1 MAATPRAARL
11 DLTVSTPHHRL
22 TRPLSW
28 GPGVEAGTANKT
40 NVQLP
45 TGTATIL
52 VAQAELPAG
61 FSDEDPAAAV
71 RAGVQCAS
79 LLSDAIGRH
88 GGVTPNSADATIAA
102 FGRASDALAAAID
115 AQRALALQA
124 WPTVEPISVGIALH
138 TAETETGGDGHS
150 LGGAVERCE
159 LLRRIAHGGQ
169 TIVSRATGDLV
180 AGHLPDG
187 IALADLG
194 LHRLRDLRRAEP
206 VFGVLGDGMQAE
218 FPPLRSLSTWP
229 NNLPE
234 QPTSFVGREQELEL
248 VSSELT
254 HSSLVVLTGTGG
266 AGKTRLALQA
276 AADNLE
282 LFDGGVWCVELAPL
296 ADGELLGS
304 ALADAVGARRTTA
317 GGALQAAIDHLADA
331 RALVLLDNCEHL
343 LAPVAGAC
351 ERLVRGCPQLTIL
364 ATSRAPLGLENEIEW
379 RVPPLSLP
387 AEHAPEPLD
396 ALGPSDAVSLFIE
409 RARAAKP
416 RLPVSAATAP
426 AIAQICHD
434 LDGIPLAIELAA
446 ARAGA
451 MSVQEI
457 ADGLGDRFRLLTG
470 GAPGLMPRQQTLR
483 ASVDWSYELLA
494 EDERALLSR
503 LSVFVGSFSADAVES
518 VCTRSDLLA
527 SLVHE
532 SLVVADETG
541 LFRLLQTV
549 REYAQDRLAEADEL
563 AALRDRHLDYFL
575 ALAHRVAPRLLTPDQ
590 NEALR
595 KLDADSA
602 NLTAA
607 IQHGVDAHPKR
618 ALELA
623 EALGLW
629 WTSGHLAAGELAL
642 GRALAAADT
651 GPSALRARA
660 IWARGA
666 VARQSGEF
674 VAAYTFASEALAMAE
689 AVGDP
694 AATARALVSLSTL
707 QLHPDPVA
715 SRPPIERAI
724 ALATDTGDDWALAHG
739 ICAHA
744 YSYVVT
750 DEFQEAERL
759 LESGLPIAERIGA
772 EALMYYWVGYEW
784 CAQSQADAARTF
796 EYGEQAVAAAR
807 KIGVPISEALAH
819 LFMGWLET
827 AQDRADA
834 ALERLRASEAR
845 LIAVG
850 AGWATPQTRI
860 AIAGALA
867 AQDVGAARELLES
880 IVAGGAD
887 QGFNLSLALILLSS
901 MQRVSG
907 DANAAT
913 ESAQR
918 ALELAARTRSAF
930 LTAGAHESLGRIAA
944 ARGDWNEAETQ
955 LQTALTERVR
965 TNLRLYHPQTL
976 DSFAHLA
983 SGLESYEE
991 AARLLGAA
999 GRIRSELGIVRW
1011 PQERPEAAELE
1022 RRLIAALGS
1031 EGYETALAEG
1041 ERMPAD
1047 EAFNW
1052 VQRSRGSR
1060 KRPLSGWGSLTPT
1073 EVQVVKL
1080 VSEGLTNPQI
1090 AQRMFISRATVKV
1103 HLGHVF
1109 QKLDV
1114 RSRSEL
1120 AAQSA
1125 RRDATVSSGDPAVS

>member
-1 MAATPRAARL
+1 MKSA
-11 DLTVSTPHHRL
+11 
-22 TRPLSW
+22 
-28 GPGVEAGTANKT
+28 TANKT
-40 NVQLP
+40 NVRLP

-52 VAQAELPAG
+52 AAQAELPAG
-61 FSDEDPAAAV
+61 FSDEDPGAAI

-79 LLSDAIGRH
+79 VLSDAIGRH

-102 FGRASDALAAAID
+102 FGRASDALAAAVD

-124 WPTVEPISVGIALH
+124 WPTAAPISVRIALH
-138 TAETETGGDGHS
+138 TAETEASEGGHS

-159 LLRRIAHGGQ
+159 RLRAIAHGGQ
-169 TIVSRATGDLV
+169 TVLSRPTADLV
-180 AGHLPDG
+180 AGHVPDG
-187 IALADLG
+187 IGLADLG
-194 LHRLRDLRRAEP
+194 VHRLRDLGRAEP
-206 VFGVLGDGMQAE
+206 VFGVLGDGMKQA
-218 FPPLRSLSTWP
+218 FPPLRSLSAWP

-234 QPTSFVGREQELEL
+234 QSTSFVGREQELEH
-248 VSSELT
+248 VRSELT
-254 HSSLVVLTGTGG
+254 RSSLVVLTGTGG

-276 AADNLE
+276 AADSLE
-282 LFDGGVWCVELAPL
+282 LFEDGVWCVELAPL
-296 ADGELLGS
+296 PDGELLGA
-304 ALADAVGARRTTA
+304 ALADAVGARGTTA
-317 GGALQAAIDHLADA
+317 GGALQAAIDQLADG
-331 RALVLLDNCEHL
+331 RAIVLLDNCEHL
-343 LAPVAGAC
+343 LAPVADAC
-351 ERLVRGCPQLTIL
+351 EELLRSCPHLTIL
-364 ATSRAPLGLENEIEW
+364 ATSRAPLGLENEVEW

-387 AEHAPEPLD
+387 PEQAPEPLD

-457 ADGLGDRFRLLTG
+457 ADGLGDRFRLLIG
-470 GAPGLMPRQQTLR
+470 GAPALMPRQQTLR
-483 ASVDWSYELLA
+483 ASVDWSYELLC
-494 EDERALLSR
+494 EDERALLMR
-503 LSVFVGSFSADAVES
+503 LSVFVAGFSAEAVDS
-518 VCTRSDLLA
+518 VCARADLLT
-527 SLVHE
+527 SLVDK
-532 SLVVADETG
+532 SLVVADEAG
-541 LFRLLQTV
+541 VFRLLQTV

-563 AALRDRHLDYFL
+563 TSLRDRHLDYFL
-575 ALAHRVAPRLLTPDQ
+575 TLAHRVAPQLLTPEQ

-595 KLDADSA
+595 VLDADA
-602 NLTAA
+602 PNLTAA
-607 IQHGVDAHPKR
+607 IQHAIDSHPER
-618 ALELA
+618 ALELS
-623 EALGLW
+623 ETLGLW

-651 GPSALRARA
+651 EPSALRARA
-660 IWARGA
+660 TWARGA
-666 VARQSGEF
+666 IARQSGEF
-674 VAAYTFASEALAMAE
+674 AAAYTFASEALAMAE

-694 AATARALVSLSTL
+694 VATARALVSLSTL
-707 QLHPDPVA
+707 QLHPDPIA

-724 ALATDTGDDWALAHG
+724 ALATETGDDWALAHG

-750 DEFQEAERL
+750 DEFEEAERL

-796 EYGEQAVAAAR
+796 EYGQQAVAAAR

-827 AQDRADA
+827 AQDRPQDA
-834 ALERLRASEAR
+834 LDRLRASEAR

-867 AQDVGAARELLES
+867 AQDAGAARRLLES

-887 QGFNLSLALILLSS
+887 QGYNLSLALILLAS
-901 MQRVSG
+901 MQRVAG
-907 DANAAT
+907 DAEAALA
-913 ESAQR
+913 SAER
-918 ALELAARTRSAF
+918 ALEIAERARSPF
-930 LTAGAHESLGRIAA
+930 LTSGAREALGRLAA
-944 ARGDWNEAETQ
+944 ARGDFGEADSQ
-955 LQTALTERVR
+955 LHLALSERVR

-976 DSFAHLA
+976 DAFAHVA
-983 SGLESYEE
+983 FGLESHEE

-999 GRIRSELGIVRW
+999 GRIRSELGVVRW
-1011 PQERPEAAELE
+1011 PQERAEVAALERALEAELGPD
-1022 RRLIAALGS
+1022 A
-1031 EGYETALAEG
+1031 YETALADG
-1041 ERMPAD
+1041 ARMPAD

-1052 VQRSRGSR
+1052 LRRSRGSR
-1060 KRPLSGWGSLTPT
+1060 KRPLSGWASLTPT
-1073 EVQVVKL
+1073 EAQVVKL

-1090 AQRMFISRATVKV
+1090 ADRMFISRATVKV

-1125 RRDATVSSGDPAVS
+1125 RREAAAPLEGQDADASSTSRSR